1 MLRRTDGAAFRAAVE
16 YQQVA
21 HGRALALLKRCGL
34 FQNLILE
41 RDAFRIVLF
50 EPLFRGIHIG
60 EYLDVVFVS
69 DLLTQVD
76 VNENGHWF
84 LFS

>member
-50 EPLFRGIHIG
+50 ELLFRGIHIG
-60 EYLDVVFVS
+60 EYVVFVS
-69 DLLTQVD
+69 DLLTRVD